1 MSGWPESFCG
11 PSTASARDLADAAYL
26 AAVRGRYPGQGADP
40 EGADMARAAQSGER
54 ENRARA
60 SGDGRTVDRA
70 PDGRGLPGPAVLG
83 DRQSLL
89 AALHPF
95 HLREGVVPDE
105 VPDPTASARGWASA
119 LLEGPSR
126 WAEDCADGGVAAP
139 AAALAGERRVTDMN
153 LVVDAGTSMGVHK
166 GVVDA
171 FARLLGASGAFR
183 RVRRVTFDSA
193 RTGPP
198 RPCDGHGRRTAPLGR
213 GGTQI
218 VLVLTDGLGTAW
230 RDSGFHEWMIDLGHR
245 AATAIVHLLDPRLWR
260 RSGLNPVPVRL
271 RAGWNARAG
280 HANDRYLVEG
290 VRGVPFPEGTVFP
303 VFSLKAGALRDWASF
318 AMARR
323 TEEFWTPVAVFP
335 GVTAAAPAPSGA
347 GATGPADPAALVRAF
362 RNTASP
368 DAFELAVALAA
379 VPLQTKMV
387 DTVCEDVLGEA
398 SPSVLAEIY
407 FGGLIGTATT
417 TVETGAGPHALDFL
431 PGVRRR
437 LLAMGGSVSEIRRML
452 LLASDHL
459 ASADPVFANLSRALR
474 GGGDPPTSGALESA
488 SWGESV
494 LPAVES
500 IAIGSSLS
508 VLPRGRLI
516 GQQIHGRDGA
526 HAAEAEPLHGSL
538 SPPDHVPEPVTRG
551 PSGMG
556 SSARKHNIF
565 SDMNERNEMSG
576 HSQRTRPVP
585 PGSAEVGGRPVNAA
599 WIQVPKRNTNFVGRD
614 DLMAQLRT
622 KIVEAQH
629 QVLTTLNGTSG
640 VGKTELAKEY
650 LYRYSDEYDLICW
663 IPSTYENQIRNA
675 FTQLAARLGLEVAGP
690 WSDNVVHGVLEAL
703 RQGHRYSRWLL
714 VFDNAES
721 REDLNMYLPVAG
733 DGHVIITSWD
743 QSWSRGGAE
752 TFLSVE
758 KFSRPE
764 SIQLLR
770 RRGPAHLTVEEADRI
785 AEELGDLPLALNQA
799 AVWLNEVRMDIDDY
813 LRRLADKGPEMIQ
826 LLGPVDP
833 EYSLPVAAAWNVS
846 LDRLSVTNR
855 GALQLLQ
862 LCSFMDPAPIPRDL
876 FKFARDI
883 EGPSELREALRD
895 PALLGMAIRDIGRFS
910 LAQVDHREN
919 TLSLHRLVG
928 VAVRAPMTDAE
939 KEELRHCAH
948 QLLARNDP
956 QGDSKEALERYAA
969 LLPHV
974 WTTEAWD
981 CEDAWVRELV
991 VQLCRIANRND
1002 EFDVALR
1009 FGQKAHDHWA
1019 ERLGPRERVTLQ
1031 MALELSKAFRGL
1043 GELDRARELCEST
1056 MRTLAEVVGE
1066 DAPEYLVAEQ
1076 EYARNLRIAGRF
1088 DESLAVTES
1097 SYENRIRKFGE
1108 DDPQT
1113 LSAGHFLGFDL
1124 LLVGRVRES
1133 LEQHAGIWNRRQ
1145 MVLGPDHSQTRA
1157 SMDGYSDA
1165 LMESGRYHEA
1175 RELQQALVDQTSE
1188 FFGDDDSRVMSLT
1201 VTLAHMAR
1209 RCGRSEEACELSGLA
1224 LRRFRH
1230 LQGEDA
1236 LTLYAALA
1244 HSLGLYVMNRFDEAL
1259 ALASDAGEQYV
1270 KLLGEDHTH
1279 VVSSQVNKAIIL
1291 RRMERGLEAREL
1303 DERGMALLTERLGP
1317 QHLSTL
1323 SCAINLANDHFRAG
1337 DVITAL
1343 ERDEET
1349 LARCTEVHGEKHPV
1363 TLLARR
1369 NLMLDKWARGEQ
1381 NHDELQAV
1389 RTDYEDVLG
1398 AEHPATLSIG
1408 QMSRGD
1414 ADIYFGE
1421 L

>member
-1 MSGWPESFCG
+1 M
-11 PSTASARDLADAAYL
+11 
-26 AAVRGRYPGQGADP
+26 RGRSPGRGTGP
-40 EGADMARAAQSGER
+40 EESRTARTVESGEP
-54 ENRARA
+54 ENRTRA
-60 SGDGRTVDRA
+60 SGDGRTDERV
-70 PDGRGLPGPAVLG
+70 PGGGGLPGPSALS

-89 AALHPF
+89 ASLRPF
-95 HLREGVVPDE
+95 HLRERAVPDE
-105 VPDPTASARGWASA
+105 VPDPTASARGLASA
-119 LLEGPSR
+119 LLESAYWTDEER
-126 WAEDCADGGVAAP
+126 AVGGVAVP
-139 AAALAGERRVTDMN
+139 AAAGPGERRVTDLT

-171 FARLLGASGAFR
+171 FARLLRTSGAFR

-193 RTGPP
+193 GTGAP
-198 RPCDGHGRRTAPLGR
+198 RPRDGHGRRADPWGR
-213 GGTQI
+213 GGIQI

-245 AATAIVHLLDPRLWR
+245 AATAVVHLLDPRLWR

-271 RAGWNARAG
+271 RARWNARPG

-290 VRGVPFPEGTVFP
+290 VHGVPSPEGTVFP

-323 TEEFWTPVAVFP
+323 AEEFWTPVTVFP
-335 GVTAAAPAPSGA
+335 AVTSAPLPGGGGTA
-347 GATGPADPAALVRAF
+347 GPADPAALVRAF
-362 RNTASP
+362 RDTASP

-379 VPLQTKMV
+379 VPLQAEMV
-387 DTVCEDVLGEA
+387 DAVCEDVFGEA

-417 TVETGAGPHALDFL
+417 TAETGDGPHALDFR

-437 LLAMGGSVSEIRRML
+437 LLALGGSVSEIRRML

-459 ASADPVFANLSRALR
+459 ASTDPVFANLSRALR
-474 GGGDPPTSGALESA
+474 GGGDPPTSVALESA

-494 LPAVES
+494 LPAVQS

-508 VLPRGRLI
+508 VLSRDRTRKGRA
-516 GQQIHGRDGA
+516 QDGA
-526 HAAEAEPLHGSL
+526 FAVGGARSSLSKTRFEPLSDREEL
-538 SPPDHVPEPVTRG
+538 PVQRASTERG
-551 PSGMG
+551 GQHFE
-556 SSARKHNIF
+556 A
-565 SDMNERNEMSG
+565 NERNDMSG
-576 HSQRTRPVP
+576 HSQRTRPIP

-614 DLMAQLRT
+614 DLMARLRA
-622 KIVEAQH
+622 KIVESQH

-764 SIQLLR
+764 SVQLLR

-883 EGPSELREALRD
+883 EGPSDLREALRD

-939 KEELRHCAH
+939 REELRHCAH

-1019 ERLGPRERVTLQ
+1019 ERLGPRQRVTLQ

-1076 EYARNLRIAGRF
+1076 EYARNLRMAGRF
-1088 DESLAVTES
+1088 DESLAVTQS
-1097 SYENRIRKFGE
+1097 SHENRIRKFGE

-1124 LLVGRVRES
+1124 LLVGRVREA

-1188 FFGDDDSRVMSLT
+1188 LFGGDDSRVMSLT

-1209 RCGRSEEACELSGLA
+1209 RCGRSEEAYELSGLA

-1244 HSLGLYVMNRFDEAL
+1244 HSLGLYVVNRFDEAL
-1259 ALASDAGEQYV
+1259 TLASEAGEQYV

-1279 VVSSQVNKAIIL
+1279 VVSAQVNKAIIL

-1317 QHLSTL
+1317 RHLSTL
-1323 SCAINLANDHFRAG
+1323 SCAINLANDHFRSG
-1337 DVITAL
+1337 DVLTAL

-1349 LARCTEVHGEKHPV
+1349 LVRCTEAHGGRHPV

-1381 NHDELQAV
+1381 DHDELQAV
-1389 RTDYEDVLG
+1389 RTAYEDVLG